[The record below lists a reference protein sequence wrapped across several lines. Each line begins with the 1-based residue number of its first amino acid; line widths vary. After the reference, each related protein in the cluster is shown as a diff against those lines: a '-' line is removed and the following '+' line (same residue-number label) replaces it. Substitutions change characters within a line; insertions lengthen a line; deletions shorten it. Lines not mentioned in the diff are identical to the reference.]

1 MLTSVRN
8 EEEKVHKDLYVDCLM
23 LEIYT
28 TRTPVFPFLDPY
40 PPVSM
45 KGKRTSKVVDKG
57 RSVYGPH
64 HIQLLLC
71 WVSDRFCGRQ
81 AVRYCKYKF

>member
-8 EEEKVHKDLYVDCLM
+8 EEEKVHKVLYVDCLM

-45 KGKRTSKVVDKG
+45 KGKRTSEVVDKG
-57 RSVYGPH
+57 RSVYGL
-64 HIQLLLC
+64 LLLC
-71 WVSDRFCGRQ
+71 WVSERFCVRQ
-81 AVRYCKYKF
+81 AV